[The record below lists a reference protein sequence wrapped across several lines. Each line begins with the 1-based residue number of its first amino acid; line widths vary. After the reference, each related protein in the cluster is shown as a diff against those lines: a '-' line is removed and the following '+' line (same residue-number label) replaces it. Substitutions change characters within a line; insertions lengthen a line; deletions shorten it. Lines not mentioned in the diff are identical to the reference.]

1 MRKNA
6 VLFVVILW
14 CLAGNGQNTI
24 GLPDIVNYSKQTYRA
39 GAQNRQIR
47 QDRKGVLYF
56 ANNEGVLTYDGI
68 KWKIYPLPNRSIVRA
83 IEFGPDNNLYVGGQ
97 DEFGYFAPGN
107 SGQLEYHSLKNL
119 IPSAERSFTDVWDI
133 VFYRDWVFFQTS
145 TKIFQVNTKHCTVYK
160 SVHWRFM
167 AIYNNRLIA
176 QDHQKGL
183 LSFQN
188 GVWAPFLKENDLNG
202 DYFATS
208 LTNIGK
214 DSALMTTVKHGMFV
228 LSGDKLTRFQT
239 PGVEHIAHKNIARA
253 TMVNDD
259 HIAVAT
265 NLDGCY
271 ILDKKGNLVQSFT
284 RKEGLQNNNI
294 LDIYLD
300 REKNL
305 WLGLDNGIDF
315 VAYNNAI
322 KHIYP
327 DYLNEGSG
335 YTAAIHDNELYIG
348 TSNGLYK
355 VPLYDVSDLSYVK
368 GTFHQVNN
376 TQGQVWNLSEVNGKL
391 LMGHH
396 DGSFVIENN
405 TATGIDKTSG
415 FWTFLPYDN
424 ILPSSLMIAGTYQG
438 INFYN
443 YKDGKFTSRNVQA
456 HFESA
461 RFVVMDNDN
470 IWIAHPYKGIYRV
483 RLSGDISAV
492 KNYGEKEGV
501 TSVNGNYLFKVKNS
515 IIMTT
520 ENGIFE
526 YNHSK
531 DLFEPSVF
539 YNKIFGRKSIRYMKE
554 DAAGNVW
561 FVFDKI
567 LGVLDLGGPKPQ
579 IIYFP
584 ELTNKFV
591 SGFEFINPVDKNN
604 VLIGGEKGFYH
615 INYEQYKKIKYPFQV
630 HLTSVKAVNVR
641 DSLLFGGY
649 FQRANEDAEVAQL
662 KKASIGHA
670 WNSFQ
675 FTFAAPV
682 YAQQSNI
689 EYSYFLEGFDDKWS
703 AFSKRTEKEYT
714 NLPAGNYSFKVKA
727 RNNLGNESALSS
739 YSFSVLPPWYESTWA
754 YALYIALFILG
765 AYLLYVA
772 QKKKFRAQQQRH
784 EEEQQQLQY
793 LHQLEMEKAEKELI
807 ALRNAKLEAEIQ
819 HKTTELASTAM
830 HLVQK
835 GELLGKVKDQM
846 LKLKKVADNDKES
859 DEFKKLIRVINEED
873 KMDEQWEHFAMH
885 FDKVHSDFLLA
896 LKAKYPK
903 LSANEL
909 KLCAY
914 LRMNLTTKEIAKLM
928 NISVRGV
935 EISRYRLRKK
945 LQVPTEANLFNFLIE
960 TTNGNGHENGN
971 GNGNGSLHH

>member
-1 MRKNA
+1 MRKYA
-6 VLFVVILW
+6 PLVLLCMYCVV
-14 CLAGNGQNTI
+14 AHGQNTI
-24 GLPDIVNYSKQTYRA
+24 GLPDIVNYSKQVSRA

-47 QDRKGVLYF
+47 QDRKGILYF
-56 ANNEGVLTYDGI
+56 ANNEGVLTFDGI

-97 DEFGYFAPGN
+97 DEFGYFSPESG
-107 SGQLEYHSLKNL
+107 GQLEYHSLKSL
-119 IPSAERSFTDVWDI
+119 IPEAERSFTDVWDI

-145 TKIFQVNTKHCTVYK
+145 TKIYQLNDRHCTVYK
-160 SVHWRFM
+160 SIHWRFM
-167 AIYNNRLIA
+167 GRFNDRLFA
-176 QDHQKGL
+176 QDHEKGL

-188 GVWAPFLKENDLNG
+188 GVWAPFLKESDLPA
-202 DYFATS
+202 DCFITS
-208 LTNIGK
+208 ITGIGK
-214 DSALMTTVKHGMFV
+214 DSALMTTVKNGMYV
-228 LSGDKLTRFQT
+228 LCGDKIKAFLT
-239 PGVEHIAHKNIARA
+239 PNVEHIAHKNISSAA
-253 TMVNDD
+253 MVNDD

-271 ILDKKGNLVQSFT
+271 ILDKKGNLVQSFS

-294 LDIYLD
+294 QDIFLD

-315 VAYNNAI
+315 IAYNNAV

-335 YTAAIHDNELYIG
+335 YAATIHDNELYIG

-355 VPLYDVSDLSYVK
+355 VPLYSVADLSYVK
-368 GTFHQVNN
+368 GTFHPVNN

-405 TATGIDKTSG
+405 AATSIDKSSG
-415 FWTFLPYDN
+415 FWTFQPYYN

-438 INFYN
+438 INFYD
-443 YKDGKFTSRNVQA
+443 YKDGKFTNSNIHAQ
-456 HFESA
+456 FESA

-483 RLSGDISAV
+483 RLTGNTATT
-492 KNYGEKEGV
+492 KLYTQKEGV
-501 TSVNGNYLFKVKNS
+501 ASVNGNYIFKIKNS
-515 IIMTT
+515 IILTT

-526 YNHSK
+526 YDHEK
-531 DLFEPSVF
+531 DSFEPSVS
-539 YNKIFGRKSIRYMKE
+539 YNIIFGKKAIRYMKE

-567 LGVLDLGGPKPQ
+567 LGVLDNSGPKPQ
-579 IIYFP
+579 VIYFP

-591 SGFEFINPVDKNN
+591 SGFEFVNPIDKNN

-615 INYEQYKKIKYPFQV
+615 INYEQYKKNKYPFQV
-630 HLTSVKAVNVR
+630 HLTTVKAVNVR

-649 FQRANEDAEVAQL
+649 YEHANEDGAVTQL
-662 KKASIGHA
+662 KKVSITHA

-675 FTFAAPV
+675 FTFSAPV

-689 EYSYFLEGFDDKWS
+689 EYSFFLEGFDDKWS
-703 AFSKRTEKEYT
+703 EFTRRTEKEYT
-714 NLPAGNYSFKVKA
+714 NLPAGDYSFKVKA
-727 RNNLGNESALSS
+727 RNNLGNESAVSS
-739 YSFSVLPPWYESTWA
+739 YSFTVLPPWYLSSWA
-754 YALYIALFILG
+754 YAIYIGLALLMG
-765 AYLLYVA
+765 YLLYVF
-772 QKKKFRAQQQRH
+772 QKKKFRAQQLRH
-784 EEEQQQLQY
+784 EEEQKQLQY
-793 LHQLEMEKAEKELI
+793 LHQLEMDKAEKELM

-846 LKLKKVADNDKES
+846 MKLKKVSVNDKES
-859 DEFKKLIRVINEED
+859 DEFKKLIRVISEED

-896 LKAKYPK
+896 LKAKYPR
-903 LSANEL
+903 LSGNEL

-914 LRMNLTTKEIAKLM
+914 LRMNLSTKEIAKLM

-945 LQVPTEANLFNFLIE
+945 LQVPTEENLFNFLIE
-960 TTNGNGHENGN
+960 TTNGNGNSNH
-971 GNGNGSLHH
+971 